1 MFYWS
6 AKQNHVTCGCMTPI
20 PNWKLHQNKT
30 ILEFTLCFSVSKEC
44 HVKTML
50 ATNVFYFGYHICC
63 CVHLNDFQRC
73 VFLTILVTRDQQ
85 APEILSVVRWKS
97 VNEADDQNF
106 LPITIFYE
114 RIKYLMIQMRDKS
127 TFKSHLALK
136 NIAHREFYSVIMC
149 CIWKG

>member
-1 MFYWS
+1 MQMFYWS

-73 VFLTILVTRDQQ
+73 VFLTNLVTWPTGTWNFISRSLKIGKWSRRSKF
-85 APEILSVVRWKS
+85 PTYHYILWENKVFDDP
-97 VNEADDQNF
+97 NERQ
-106 LPITIFYE
+106 
-114 RIKYLMIQMRDKS
+114 KY
-127 TFKSHLALK
+127 F
-136 NIAHREFYSVIMC
+136 
-149 CIWKG
+149 